1 MQPLF
6 GIRDTSA
13 ATGPELPAALNEDAF
28 WPYEPKTIEEC
39 GLPEMSIES
48 LILQTFLAA
57 GTVSGRGMSD
67 KVRLPYR
74 IIEQQLAQMRVRQL
88 IVHARPAPLNDF
100 YYSLTENGQKRA
112 QSYQKA
118 SSYTGPAPVPLMDYV
133 LSVEAQASN
142 FEPITCNDLKA
153 ALEGVTYEPSWLD
166 FLGPAIN
173 SNSGI
178 FLYGPPGNG
187 KTTIAR
193 CLSECRGQEI
203 WIPHSIVE
211 DGMIIK
217 LFDASYHI
225 PSNTPIGRAGIH
237 TNQEHD
243 RRWLRI
249 RRPTVVVGG
258 ELTLDNLEIRHDPR
272 SNTCEAPLQMKSN
285 CGCLLIDD
293 FGRQRVAPA
302 ELLNRWIIPLES
314 RQDFLNLPTGKKF
327 CVPFEQTILFSTNL
341 QPEELVD
348 EAFLRRV
355 PFKIH
360 IGDPTIEEFIDLFKR
375 ACEGSD
381 VPWRPDVIERLVMKH
396 YRNIGRP
403 LRRCHP
409 RDLLH
414 QVSCL
419 CAYRGERVE
428 LRTEFLDLACTNYF
442 GNQPIMQS
450 SAAMVAKPVVMNAA
464 NQNGPSVA
472 SPVLDARILRPAPT
486 SLAAQDSQPLRRQP
500 LNSQPLNRQQL
511 NSLPLN
517 SLSLNSL
524 SLNSQQVSQSLRTE
538 VIRVPSTAMD
548 LPNPLSRPIATNPNS
563 IPFEAQLPQRL
574 GIDQAPGDQQSL
586 GSTNTNSTP
595 LTQSPRP
602 TRAPALA
609 ELQGTDIT
617 TSERV

>member
-6 GIRDTSA
+6 GIRDTSSS
-13 ATGPELPAALNEDAF
+13 TGLGLPAVLNEDAF
-28 WPYEPKTIEEC
+28 WPYEPKTLEEC
-39 GLPEMSIES
+39 GLSEMAIES
-48 LILQTFLAA
+48 LILQTFLSI
-57 GTVSGRGMSD
+57 GTLTGRGMTD
-67 KVRLPYR
+67 RVRLPFR
-74 IIEQQLAQMRVRQL
+74 IVEQQLAQLRVRQL

-118 SSYTGPAPVPLMDYV
+118 ASYTGPAPVPLMDYV

-142 FEPITCNDLKA
+142 FEPITSKELKA
-153 ALEGVTYEPSWLD
+153 ALDGVTFEPSWLD

-187 KTTIAR
+187 KTTLAR
-193 CLSECRGQEI
+193 CLSNCRGQEI
-203 WIPHSIVE
+203 WIPHAIIE

-217 LFDASYHI
+217 LFDASYHVA
-225 PSNTPIGRAGIH
+225 SNTPNGASGIVA
-237 TNQEHD
+237 NQEHD

-272 SNTCEAPLQMKSN
+272 SNTCEASLQMKSN

-302 ELLNRWIIPLES
+302 ELLNRWIVPLES
-314 RQDFLNLPTGKKF
+314 RQDFLTLPTGKKI

-341 QPEELVD
+341 QPEQLVD

-355 PFKIH
+355 PFKIN
-360 IGDPTIEEFIDLFKR
+360 IGDPSVQEFMDLFKR
-375 ACEGSD
+375 AALASD
-381 VPWRPDVIERLVMKH
+381 VPWRPDVIEKLIAKH
-396 YRNIGRP
+396 YYNVGRP

-414 QVSCL
+414 QITCL

-428 LRTEFLDLACTNYF
+428 LRPELLDLACTNYF

-450 SAAMVAKPVVMNAA
+450 SESMMSKPVGWDVAVPA
-464 NQNGPSVA
+464 RPSVTA
-472 SPVLDARILRPAPT
+472 SQAV
-486 SLAAQDSQPLRRQP
+486 SLPNRSAHGSMQGQNSQPLR
-500 LNSQPLNRQQL
+500 SQPQ
-511 NSLPLN
+511 
-517 SLSLNSL
+517 
-524 SLNSQQVSQSLRTE
+524 RTE
-538 VIRVPSTAMD
+538 VLRGANPVTAALPPQSVPQQPRNVVGAPTQNGPRTVPMQVA
-548 LPNPLSRPIATNPNS
+548 NPNPNS
-563 IPFEAQLPQRL
+563 QLSPVPQTPRQPRPL
-574 GIDQAPGDQQSL
+574 YGTESQ
-586 GSTNTNSTP
+586 STNLP
-595 LTQSPRP
+595 
-602 TRAPALA
+602 
-609 ELQGTDIT
+609 
-617 TSERV
+617 TSEQV

>member
-13 ATGPELPAALNEDAF
+13 ATGPSLPAALNEDAF
-28 WPYEPKTIEEC
+28 WPYEPKTLEEC
-39 GLPEMSIES
+39 GLSEMAIES
-48 LILQTFLAA
+48 LILQTFLSI
-57 GTVSGRGMSD
+57 GTLTGRGMTD
-67 KVRLPYR
+67 RVGVPYR
-74 IIEQQLAQMRVRQL
+74 IVEQQLAQLRVRQL

-112 QSYQKA
+112 QSYQKL
-118 SSYTGPAPVPLMDYV
+118 SSYTGPAPVPLMDYI

-142 FEPITCNDLKA
+142 FDPITLKELKA
-153 ALEGVTYEPSWLD
+153 ALDGVTYEPSWLD

-187 KTTIAR
+187 KTTLAR
-193 CLSECRGQEI
+193 CLANCRGQEI
-203 WIPHSIVE
+203 WIPHAIIE

-225 PSNTPIGRAGIH
+225 PSNTPIGNGGIIAD
-237 TNQEHD
+237 QEHD

-302 ELLNRWIIPLES
+302 ELLNRWIVPLES
-314 RQDFLNLPTGKKF
+314 RHDFLNLPTGKKF

-341 QPEELVD
+341 QPEDLVD

-355 PFKIH
+355 PFKIN
-360 IGDPTIEEFIDLFKR
+360 IGDPSIQEFMDLFKR
-375 ACEGSD
+375 ACEGTD
-381 VPWRPDVIERLVMKH
+381 VPWRPDLIEKLIVKH
-396 YRNIGRP
+396 YHNVGRP

-409 RDLLH
+409 RDLLK
-414 QVSCL
+414 QVVCL

-450 SAAMVAKPVVMNAA
+450 SESMLAKPVGWDVPNQKGANATG
-464 NQNGPSVA
+464 NGGVGFN
-472 SPVLDARILRPAPT
+472 RPTPT
-486 SLAAQDSQPLRRQP
+486 SLGV
-500 LNSQPLNRQQL
+500 NSQP
-511 NSLPLN
+511 
-517 SLSLNSL
+517 
-524 SLNSQQVSQSLRTE
+524 LRTE
-538 VIRVPSTAMD
+538 VIRNPAAPNAGSQNAALVRPANPGTVSAMPLQTRSAVADRVATETSTSERRVG
-548 LPNPLSRPIATNPNS
+548 P
-563 IPFEAQLPQRL
+563 
-574 GIDQAPGDQQSL
+574 APVASAGP
-586 GSTNTNSTP
+586 TA
-595 LTQSPRP
+595 PRP
-602 TRAPALA
+602 TALRPTAPRPTALRPVNA
-609 ELQGTDIT
+609 PSVPCLPAANPQINEP
-617 TSERV
+617 V

>member
-1 MQPLF
+1 LIFGVAQNDLVECSDRSFGFDSRGYPMQPLF

-13 ATGPELPAALNEDAF
+13 VTCSALPAALNEDAF
-28 WPYEPKTIEEC
+28 WPFEPKTLEEC
-39 GLPEMSIES
+39 GLSEIVIES
-48 LILQTFLAA
+48 LVLQTFLAI
-57 GTVSGRGMSD
+57 GTLTGRGMTER
-67 KVRLPYR
+67 VRLPYR
-74 IIEQQLAQMRVRQL
+74 IVEDQLAQLRVRQL

-118 SSYTGPAPVPLMDYV
+118 GSYTGPAPVPLMDYV

-142 FEPITCNDLKA
+142 FEPITSVELKA
-153 ALEGVTYEPSWLD
+153 ALNGVTYEPSWLD

-187 KTTIAR
+187 KTTLAR
-193 CLSECRGQEI
+193 CLANCRGQEI
-203 WIPHSIVE
+203 WIPNTIIE

-225 PSNTPIGRAGIH
+225 ASNTASVKSGFLAS
-237 TNQEHD
+237 QEHD
-243 RRWLRI
+243 RRWIRI

-302 ELLNRWIIPLES
+302 ELLNRWIVPLES
-314 RQDFLNLPTGKKF
+314 RHDFLSLPTGKKF
-327 CVPFEQTILFSTNL
+327 SVPFEQTILFSTNL
-341 QPEELVD
+341 QPEQLVD

-360 IGDPTIEEFIDLFKR
+360 IGDPSIEEFMDLFKR

-381 VPWRPDVIERLVMKH
+381 VPWRPDAVEKLITKH
-396 YRNIGRP
+396 YRNVGRP

-414 QVSCL
+414 QVKCL
-419 CAYRGERVE
+419 CTYRGERVE
-428 LRTEFLDLACTNYF
+428 LRPEFLDLACTNYF

-450 SAAMVAKPVVMNAA
+450 SSAMAARPVGWDVPKHANPGVTAKA
-464 NQNGPSVA
+464 NV
-472 SPVLDARILRPAPT
+472 
-486 SLAAQDSQPLRRQP
+486 SLQS
-500 LNSQPLNRQQL
+500 NH
-511 NSLPLN
+511 LP
-517 SLSLNSL
+517 
-524 SLNSQQVSQSLRTE
+524 SQSR
-538 VIRVPSTAMD
+538 
-548 LPNPLSRPIATNPNS
+548 PLSRPQSVPSQPSRTEGMG
-563 IPFEAQLPQRL
+563 IPTSPAGHPSPLSRPLPSPL
-574 GIDQAPGDQQSL
+574 PGSER
-586 GSTNTNSTP
+586 P
-595 LTQSPRP
+595 ALTQPRARP
-602 TRAPALA
+602 VTLPP
-609 ELQGTDIT
+609 GTLPPGTLLTGIVVTPSSD
-617 TSERV
+617 RV

>member
-13 ATGPELPAALNEDAF
+13 VTSFGLPAALNEDAF
-28 WPYEPKTIEEC
+28 WPYEPKTLEEC
-39 GLPEMSIES
+39 GLSEMAVES
-48 LILQTFLAA
+48 LVLQTFLAI
-57 GTVSGRGMSD
+57 GTLTGRGMTER
-67 KVRLPYR
+67 VRLPFR
-74 IIEQQLAQMRVRQL
+74 IIEQQLAQLRVRQL

-112 QSYQKA
+112 QAYQKVM
-118 SSYTGPAPVPLMDYV
+118 SYTGPAPVPLMDYV

-142 FEPITCNDLKA
+142 FEPITCSELKA
-153 ALEGVTYEPSWLD
+153 ALDGVTYEPAWLD

-187 KTTIAR
+187 KTTLAR
-193 CLSECRGQEI
+193 CLANCRGQEI
-203 WIPHSIVE
+203 WIPNAIID

-217 LFDASYHI
+217 LFDASYHV
-225 PSNTPIGRAGIH
+225 PSKTPTATSGILA
-237 TNQEHD
+237 NQEHD

-258 ELTLDNLEIRHDPR
+258 ELTLENLEIRHDSR

-302 ELLNRWIIPLES
+302 ELLNRWIVPLES
-314 RQDFLNLPTGKKF
+314 RHDFLNLPTGKKF

-355 PFKIH
+355 PFKIN
-360 IGDPTIEEFIDLFKR
+360 IGDPSVEEFMELFKR
-375 ACEGSD
+375 SCENAE
-381 VPWRPDVIERLVMKH
+381 VTWRPDVVEKLIVKH
-396 YRNIGRP
+396 YRSVGRP

-414 QVSCL
+414 QVTCL

-428 LRTEFLDLACTNYF
+428 LRPEFLDLACTNYF
-442 GNQPIMQS
+442 GNQPIMRS
-450 SAAMVAKPVVMNAA
+450 SVAMNSKPVGWDLPV
-464 NQNGPSVA
+464 QSRPSIG
-472 SPVLDARILRPAPT
+472 LPT
-486 SLAAQDSQPLRRQP
+486 P
-500 LNSQPLNRQQL
+500 SQPLNRPTENPITAPISQ
-511 NSLPLN
+511 PLRN
-517 SLSLNSL
+517 QTLKTEILSNPVT
-524 SLNSQQVSQSLRTE
+524 SQRPSVLLQSPKGIGATLGRNPSAEGTAS
-538 VIRVPSTAMD
+538 VPSLVMQPSKLNPP
-548 LPNPLSRPIATNPNS
+548 LPSISQATQ
-563 IPFEAQLPQRL
+563 IP
-574 GIDQAPGDQQSL
+574 
-586 GSTNTNSTP
+586 P
-595 LTQSPRP
+595 LTQMPSLH
-602 TRAPALA
+602 A
-609 ELQGTDIT
+609 T
-617 TSERV
+617 TSEKV

>member
-13 ATGPELPAALNEDAF
+13 VAGSSLPAVLNEDAF
-28 WPYEPKTIEEC
+28 WPYEPKTLEEC
-39 GLPEMSIES
+39 GLSEMAIES
-48 LILQTFLAA
+48 LVLQTFLSV
-57 GTVSGRGMSD
+57 GTVTGRGMTD
-67 KVRLPYR
+67 RVRLPFR
-74 IIEQQLAQMRVRQL
+74 IVEQQLAQLRVRQL

-142 FEPITCNDLKA
+142 FEPITCNELKA
-153 ALEGVTYEPSWLD
+153 ALDGVTYEPSWLD

-187 KTTIAR
+187 KTTLAR
-193 CLSECRGQEI
+193 CLANCRGQEI
-203 WIPHSIVE
+203 WIPHAILE

-225 PSNTPIGRAGIH
+225 ASNTPTATSGILA
-237 TNQEHD
+237 NQEHD

-272 SNTCEAPLQMKSN
+272 SNICEAPLQMKSN

-314 RQDFLNLPTGKKF
+314 RHDFLNLPTGKKF

-360 IGDPTIEEFIDLFKR
+360 IGDPSIEEFMELFKL
-375 ACEGSD
+375 ACETSN
-381 VPWRPDVIERLVMKH
+381 VPWRPDVIEKLIVKH
-396 YRNIGRP
+396 YRNLGRP

-428 LRTEFLDLACTNYF
+428 LRPEFLDLACTNYF
-442 GNQPIMQS
+442 GNQPIMKS
-450 SAAMVAKPVVMNAA
+450 SAAMAAKPVGWDLPG
-464 NQNGPSVA
+464 QSRPSLTAPVQEVGMVRPSLT
-472 SPVLDARILRPAPT
+472 SP
-486 SLAAQDSQPLRRQP
+486 AAQNISSLRSQP
-500 LNSQPLNRQQL
+500 LNSQPN
-511 NSLPLN
+511 
-517 SLSLNSL
+517 
-524 SLNSQQVSQSLRTE
+524 RTE
-538 VIRVPSTAMD
+538 VIRDPSSLIGQKD
-548 LPNPLSRPIATNPNS
+548 RIGLPVGLGNPNS
-563 IPFEAQLPQRL
+563 LLPQQVPRTSAAAEKPSAL
-574 GIDQAPGDQQSL
+574 KTQVPRRTQAPPVADLSG
-586 GSTNTNSTP
+586 TI
-595 LTQSPRP
+595 
-602 TRAPALA
+602 AP
-609 ELQGTDIT
+609 

>member
-13 ATGPELPAALNEDAF
+13 VAGSSLPAVLNEDAF
-28 WPYEPKTIEEC
+28 WPYEPKTLEEC
-39 GLPEMSIES
+39 GLSEMAIES
-48 LILQTFLAA
+48 LVLQTFLSV
-57 GTVSGRGMSD
+57 GTVTGRGMTD
-67 KVRLPYR
+67 RVRLPFR
-74 IIEQQLAQMRVRQL
+74 IVEQQLAQLRVRQL

-142 FEPITCNDLKA
+142 FEPITCNELKA
-153 ALEGVTYEPSWLD
+153 ALDGVTYEPSWLD

-187 KTTIAR
+187 KTTLAR
-193 CLSECRGQEI
+193 CLANCRGQEI
-203 WIPHSIVE
+203 WIPHAILE

-225 PSNTPIGRAGIH
+225 ASNTSTASSGILA
-237 TNQEHD
+237 NQEHD

-314 RQDFLNLPTGKKF
+314 RHDFLNLPTGKKF

-360 IGDPTIEEFIDLFKR
+360 IGDPTIEEFMELFKL
-375 ACEGSD
+375 ACEASN
-381 VPWRPDVIERLVMKH
+381 VPWRPDVIEKLIVKH
-396 YRNIGRP
+396 YRNLGRP

-428 LRTEFLDLACTNYF
+428 LRPEFLDLACTNYF
-442 GNQPIMQS
+442 GNQPIMKS
-450 SAAMVAKPVVMNAA
+450 SAAMAAKPVGWDLP
-464 NQNGPSVA
+464 NQNRPSLTAPVQDVGMVRPSLT
-472 SPVLDARILRPAPT
+472 SPVAQNSPSLR
-486 SLAAQDSQPLRRQP
+486 SQPLASQP
-500 LNSQPLNRQQL
+500 LNSQPN
-511 NSLPLN
+511 
-517 SLSLNSL
+517 
-524 SLNSQQVSQSLRTE
+524 RTE
-538 VIRVPSTAMD
+538 VIRDPSSLIGQKGRPSLPVGLGNPSSRSPQQEPKTLGAAVKLAPPVP
-548 LPNPLSRPIATNPNS
+548 
-563 IPFEAQLPQRL
+563 QV
-574 GIDQAPGDQQSL
+574 
-586 GSTNTNSTP
+586 
-595 LTQSPRP
+595 PRP
-602 TRAPALA
+602 TQAPPVADLF
-609 ELQGTDIT
+609 GTIAP

>member
-13 ATGPELPAALNEDAF
+13 VTGPSLPAVLNEDAF
-28 WPYEPKTIEEC
+28 WPYEPKTLEEC
-39 GLPEMSIES
+39 GLSEMAIES
-48 LILQTFLAA
+48 LVLQTFLSV
-57 GTVSGRGMSD
+57 GTVTGRGMTER
-67 KVRLPYR
+67 VRLPFR
-74 IIEQQLAQMRVRQL
+74 IVEQQLAQLRVRQL

-112 QSYQKA
+112 QSYQKS

-142 FEPITCNDLKA
+142 FEPITCSELKA
-153 ALEGVTYEPSWLD
+153 ALDGVTYEPSWLD

-193 CLSECRGQEI
+193 CLANCRGQEI
-203 WIPHSIVE
+203 WIPHAIVE

-225 PSNTPIGRAGIH
+225 ASNTPTVTSGILAS
-237 TNQEHD
+237 QEHD

-314 RQDFLNLPTGKKF
+314 RHDFLNLPTGKKF
-327 CVPFEQTILFSTNL
+327 CVPFEQSILFSTNL

-360 IGDPTIEEFIDLFKR
+360 IGDPTVEEFMELFKL
-375 ACEGSD
+375 ACEASD
-381 VPWRPDVIERLVMKH
+381 VPWRPDVIEKLIVKH
-396 YRNIGRP
+396 YRNLGRP

-419 CAYRGERVE
+419 CAYRGERIE
-428 LRTEFLDLACTNYF
+428 LRSEFLDLACTNYF
-442 GNQPIMQS
+442 GNQPIMKS
-450 SAAMVAKPVVMNAA
+450 SAAMAAKSVGWDIP
-464 NQNGPSVA
+464 NQNGPSVTA
-472 SPVLDARILRPAPT
+472 PVQEARIIRPSLTA
-486 SLAAQDSQPLRRQP
+486 LAAQ
-500 LNSQPLNRQQL
+500 NSQPLHSQPLHSQPL
-511 NSLPLN
+511 SQPHNSLPNRTEEMRDPSSAIGQRNRPGLPVLGGPD
-517 SLSLNSL
+517 SLSPQQDPRSL
-524 SLNSQQVSQSLRTE
+524 G
-538 VIRVPSTAMD
+538 
-548 LPNPLSRPIATNPNS
+548 ATVRSAGPKT
-563 IPFEAQLPQRL
+563 
-574 GIDQAPGDQQSL
+574 QAP
-586 GSTNTNSTP
+586 
-595 LTQSPRP
+595 RP
-602 TRAPALA
+602 SQAPSGPDLFETIAPI
-609 ELQGTDIT
+609 G
-617 TSERV
+617 ERV